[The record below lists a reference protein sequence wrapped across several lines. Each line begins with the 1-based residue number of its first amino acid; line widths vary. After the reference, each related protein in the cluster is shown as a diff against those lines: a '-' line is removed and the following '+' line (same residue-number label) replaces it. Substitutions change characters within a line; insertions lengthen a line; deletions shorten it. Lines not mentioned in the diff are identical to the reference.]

1 MRTSFFVLL
10 SIVLFTGCAAPPSD
24 ADGEVDSNESD
35 LKRCAAVEPLVLTP
49 VQTKKAMESARVA
62 FNAAE
67 GNGGSWKSIGSITL
81 FRYTKCMSTT
91 ALEDALPSD
100 VVQNIQALRG
110 SDALDRTAIEGD
122 RFFVGTS
129 GVPVL
134 AAIDA
139 WIGPA
144 AAQTGVGVR
153 HWDEVPCHNCTDH
166 DVISVLHFPAAR
178 RVVVVSGRYGWDS

>member
-1 MRTSFFVLL
+1 MRTSFSVLL
-10 SIVLFTGCAAPPSD
+10 SLVLFTGCAAPPPD
-24 ADGEVDSNESD
+24 AEGEVDSSESD

-49 VQTKKAMESARVA
+49 VKTKKAMESARVA

-67 GNGGSWKSIGSITL
+67 GNGGSWKSIGSIAL
-81 FRYTKCMSTT
+81 FRYTKCMSTS

-110 SDALDRTAIEGD
+110 SDVLDRTAIEGD

-129 GVPVL
+129 GAPLL

-139 WIGPA
+139 WVGPA
-144 AAQTGVGVR
+144 GAQSGTGVR

-166 DVISVLHFPAAR
+166 EVISVLHFPAAR
-178 RVVVVSGRYGWDS
+178 RVVVVTGRYGWDS